1 MRLRFRGE
9 DEMKGFEVIV
19 LCNGFIRR
27 DGKVVLE
34 AHSSSTLVKSKGHII
49 VIDTSSSEY
58 RPRIV
63 ERLREVGIDPE
74 EVEIVIN
81 THNHLDHRAN
91 NDLFPRA
98 RFISGPLGKGQDPT
112 KLFPGIQLVGTPGH
126 TPESI
131 SVFVEGEKRYAIV
144 GDAIPTQSNFIKW
157 VIPAAHYD
165 PDLALRSMERIAAFA
180 EIIVPGHDAP
190 FHADR

>member
-9 DEMKGFEVIV
+9 GKMRGFEVIV

-27 DGKVVLE
+27 EGQVVLE
-34 AHSSSTLVKSKGHII
+34 AHSSSTLVRSKAHII

-58 RPRIV
+58 RPRIE
-63 ERLREVGIDPE
+63 ERLREREVDPGD
-74 EVEIVIN
+74 VDIVIN
-81 THNHLDHRAN
+81 THNHVDHRAN
-91 NDLFPRA
+91 NDLFPKA
-98 RFISGPLGKGQDPT
+98 RLISGPLGKGKDPT
-112 KLFPGIQLVGTPGH
+112 ELSSGIQLVGTPGH

-131 SVFVEGEKRYAIV
+131 SVFVKAEKRYAIV
-144 GDAIPTQSNFIKW
+144 GDAIPTQSNFLKW
-157 VIPAAHYD
+157 VPPSANYD
-165 PDLALRSMERIAAFA
+165 PDLALRSMERIAKFA

>member
-34 AHSSSTLVKSKGHII
+34 AHSSSTLVRSKGHII

-63 ERLREVGIDPE
+63 ERLREFGVDPE

-81 THNHLDHRAN
+81 THNHIDHRAN
-91 NDLFPRA
+91 NDLFPKA

-112 KLFPGIQLVGTPGH
+112 KLSTGIQLVGTPGH

-144 GDAIPTQSNFIKW
+144 GDAIPTHSNFIKW
-157 VIPAAHYD
+157 VIPAANYD

-190 FHADR
+190 FRADR

>member
-1 MRLRFRGE
+1 
-9 DEMKGFEVIV
+9 MKGFEVIV

-34 AHSSSTLVKSKGHII
+34 AHSSSTLVRSKSQMI

-63 ERLREVGIDPE
+63 ERLRETGIDPDD
-74 EVEIVIN
+74 VEIVIN
-81 THNHLDHRAN
+81 THNHIDHKAN
-91 NDLFPRA
+91 NDLFPKA
-98 RFISGPLGKGQDPT
+98 RLISGPLGKGQDPT
-112 KLFPGIQLVGTPGH
+112 ELLSGILLVGTPGH

-131 SVFVEGEKRYAIV
+131 SVFVEAEKRYAIV
-144 GDAIPTQSNFIKW
+144 GDAIPTQSNFLKW
-157 VIPAAHYD
+157 VVPSANYD

-190 FHADR
+190 FRADR